1 MAKIMVIDSSETSL
15 QTLQEFLQR
24 DGHEFIVCQEA
35 QEFQTALEKTKFDLI
50 LIDADFE
57 KMYFQNV
64 IQAVNDSKEN
74 SKTNMIVSLS
84 SPHPETLH
92 TLTHHG
98 VSSLFVKPYRYQ
110 LFKEKI
116 EIALDPHKYENR
128 EFDPFI
134 LKLFLESAVYI
145 FERMA
150 NIRIQSRKPFL
161 KSDNKNLGGVSAVIE
176 LKSAQVKG
184 FMAISVS
191 EEILAR
197 CLFQI
202 FGKAVPIDASAIQ
215 DICGELCNQITGRA
229 KQQFLK
235 SKRMSFEI
243 GVPTIMSA
251 SGHLL
256 DYKSSSPILV
266 IPFVFEGTK
275 AIFVEFCL
283 EINVEETERSPEKM
297 QVVVED
303 GNFIL
308 F

>member
-1 MAKIMVIDSSETSL
+1 MAKIMVVDSSETSV
-15 QTLQEFLQR
+15 QTLQEFLQK
-24 DGHEFIVCQEA
+24 DGYEYVICQESLEL
-35 QEFQTALEKTKFDLI
+35 QKALESTKFDLI
-50 LIDADFE
+50 LIDVDFE

-64 IQAVNDSKEN
+64 IQAVNESKEN
-74 SKTNMIVSLS
+74 SKTNMIVSIS
-84 SPHPETLH
+84 QPHPEILH
-92 TLTHHG
+92 TLTNHG
-98 VSSLFVKPYRYQ
+98 VNSLFVKPYRYH
-110 LFKEKI
+110 LLKEKI
-116 EIALDPHKYENR
+116 EMALDPNKYAHR

-150 NIRIQSRKPFL
+150 NIKIQSGKPFL

-184 FMAISVS
+184 FMSINVS

-202 FGKAVPIDASAIQ
+202 FGKAVSIDAVAIQ

-243 GVPTIMSA
+243 GVPTVMA
-251 SGHLL
+251 AAGHLL
-256 DYKSSSPILV
+256 DYKCSSPILV

-275 AIFVEFCL
+275 SIFVEFCL
-283 EINVEETERSPEKM
+283 EINAEESERSPEKM